1 MADFLKGKNVMKFKK
16 LLVTGLA
23 AVSILGATAT
33 TASAAKMQL
42 AKKAYVYNVKG
53 RRTKKHYA
61 KNKAIKIIGQKKIK
75 GRKFYKVGKNKYI
88 LVKNFSK
95 SIVPETPAKQPKQ
108 PTQELAKESWQ
119 SKHLV
124 DTLPSLSD
132 QVKKALSLQG
142 EDRLEADKEIAS
154 QLGMLNKNG
163 DIEIDQAT
171 FEKGIQKYTQ
181 SDDSAKDWIENPSQ
195 QSVKDHDQQMKDE
208 ANKFGDF
215 INNKN

>member
-1 MADFLKGKNVMKFKK
+1 MKFKK
-16 LLVTGLA
+16 LIATGLA
-23 AVSILGATAT
+23 AVSILGTTAT
-33 TASAAKMQL
+33 TVSAAKMQL

-53 RRTKKHYA
+53 KRTKKHFA
-61 KNKAIKIIGQKKIK
+61 KNKSINVIGKKKIK
-75 GRKFYKVGKNKYI
+75 GRKFYKIGKNKYI
-88 LVKNFSK
+88 LVKNFNK
-95 SIVPETPAKQPKQ
+95 PIVPETPAKQEQ
-108 PTQELAKESWQ
+108 PTQEPAKEPWQ

-181 SDDSAKDWIENPSQ
+181 SDDSAKNWIENPSQ
-195 QSVKDHDQQMKDE
+195 QSIKDHDQQMKDE

-215 INNKN
+215 INNK

>member
-1 MADFLKGKNVMKFKK
+1 MKFKK
-16 LLVTGLA
+16 ILATGLA

-53 RRTKKHYA
+53 KKTKKHYA
-61 KNKAIKIIGQKKIK
+61 KNKAINVIGKKKIK

-88 LVKNFSK
+88 LVKNFTK
-95 SIVPETPAKQPKQ
+95 SIIPTSKPEKQPEQ
-108 PTQELAKESWQ
+108 PTQEPAKVPWQ
-119 SKHLV
+119 SEHLV

-132 QVKKALSLQG
+132 QITKALSLKG

-163 DIEIDQAT
+163 DIEIEQKA

-181 SDDSAKDWIENPSQ
+181 SSQSAKDWIE
-195 QSVKDHDQQMKDE
+195 
-208 ANKFGDF
+208 G
-215 INNKN
+215 NKNPKINF

>member
-1 MADFLKGKNVMKFKK
+1 MKFKK
-16 LLVTGLA
+16 LMAAGVASLTLLA
-23 AVSILGATAT
+23 TSTSVVSAHAVGTVVLLNANMPAYNAKGKKIKKAHPFAKGDLYKILGT
-33 TASAAKMQL
+33 
-42 AKKAYVYNVKG
+42 
-53 RRTKKHYA
+53 
-61 KNKAIKIIGQKKIK
+61 KKIK
-75 GRKFYKVGKNKYI
+75 GKKFYRLTKKKYI
-88 LVKNFSK
+88 IAKDSKLIDDRTIPPERPVKE
-95 SIVPETPAKQPKQ
+95 P
-108 PTQELAKESWQ
+108 WQ
-119 SKHLV
+119 SKNLV

-181 SDDSAKDWIENPSQ
+181 SDDSAKNWIENPSQ
-195 QSVKDHDQQMKDE
+195 QSIKDHDQQMKDE

-215 INNKN
+215 INNK

>member
-1 MADFLKGKNVMKFKK
+1 MKFKK
-16 LLVTGLA
+16 LIATGLA
-23 AVSILGATAT
+23 AVSILGTTAT
-33 TASAAKMQL
+33 TVSAAKMQL

-53 RRTKKHYA
+53 KRTKKHFA
-61 KNKAIKIIGQKKIK
+61 KNKSINVIGKKKIK
-75 GRKFYKVGKNKYI
+75 GRKFYKIGKNKYI

-95 SIVPETPAKQPKQ
+95 PIVPETPAKQEQ
-108 PTQELAKESWQ
+108 PTQEPAKEPWQ

-181 SDDSAKDWIENPSQ
+181 SDDSAKNWIENPSQ
-195 QSVKDHDQQMKDE
+195 QSIKDHDQQMKDE

-215 INNKN
+215 INNKQ

>member
-1 MADFLKGKNVMKFKK
+1 MKFKK
-16 LLVTGLA
+16 LIATGLA
-23 AVSILGATAT
+23 AVSILGTTAT
-33 TASAAKMQL
+33 TVSAAKMQL

-53 RRTKKHYA
+53 KRTKKHFA
-61 KNKAIKIIGQKKIK
+61 KNKSINVIGKKKIK
-75 GRKFYKVGKNKYI
+75 GRKFYKIGKNKYI

-95 SIVPETPAKQPKQ
+95 PIVPETPAKQEQ
-108 PTQELAKESWQ
+108 PTQEPAKEPWQ

-181 SDDSAKDWIENPSQ
+181 SDDSAKNWIENPSQ
-195 QSVKDHDQQMKDE
+195 QSIKDHDQQMKDE

-215 INNKN
+215 INNK